1 MPGASVL
8 RVYTCLT
15 QEHDLW
21 LVAIAAVLCAI
32 GTHTTFVQLH
42 LARSAE
48 TRSRW
53 RWWAVASATAGLS
66 VWATHFVA
74 MLAFDPG
81 VPVGYDPWGTLV
93 SLVLPVLFAGAA
105 LAIVV
110 ARGGALAGMLAGALF
125 GLGIAAMHYTGMSAF
140 EVPGMLL
147 WDRSMLAASLLLG
160 VLLTILAMPVGAAAQ
175 GRRARL
181 AGAGLLTLGICALHF
196 IGMSAVTIMPEAGA
210 APPEGAVTRERLAVL
225 VGFAAFVLLVASLA
239 AAVLAHQGRHRR
251 AAEADRFRALVDAAV
266 EGLLIVDGDRIVEA
280 NRSAEA
286 LLGREAASLAGRSLA
301 DIMPVEAV
309 QAALGDGEATTTEA
323 TITDSSGAGI
333 PVELVSRRILHYG
346 RPHQVLAL
354 RDLRDRRQAEERIR
368 FLAHHDA
375 LTRLPNRTGLAE
387 RLGTLRELPGRANAP
402 FAMLALDLDRFKAVN
417 DTLGHGVGD
426 ALLVKV
432 ATRLRAAIRA
442 QDIICRLGGDEFAII
457 QFEGQ
462 QPAAATALAQRL
474 IDLLSRPFLVN
485 GHVLNVGT
493 SIGIALS
500 PEDGATLVDL
510 TRSADLALYRAK
522 HEGRGTFR
530 FFETDMD
537 TRMQRRRLL
546 ELELRSAIAMRQFH
560 LLYQPQV
567 DAASG
572 AVVGFEALIRW
583 THSTRGVISPA
594 DFIPLAEETGLIVPI
609 GDWVLREACR
619 EAAAWAPEISLS
631 VNLSPVQFRNPGL
644 VASVQGAC
652 AAAGLDPRRLELE
665 ITESVLLT
673 DSAGTLETLRA
684 LKTFGVR
691 IAMDD
696 FGTGYSSLSYL
707 RSFPFDK
714 IKIDRSFVSDV
725 TSGGEAAAIVRA
737 IIGLGRSLGMQ
748 TTVEGVETQAQ
759 FDHLRAEGCD
769 QIQGYLVGRPLAP
782 AAAGA
787 MLADARSAA

>member
-1 MPGASVL
+1 
-8 RVYTCLT
+8 
-15 QEHDLW
+15 
-21 LVAIAAVLCAI
+21 
-32 GTHTTFVQLH
+32 
-42 LARSAE
+42 
-48 TRSRW
+48 
-53 RWWAVASATAGLS
+53 
-66 VWATHFVA
+66 

-81 VPVGYDPWGTLV
+81 VPVGFDPWGTLV

-105 LAIVV
+105 LAIV
-110 ARGGALAGMLAGALF
+110 AASAGALAAMLAGALF
-125 GLGIAAMHYTGMSAF
+125 GLGIAAMHHTGMAAF
-140 EVPGMLL
+140 EVRGMLL
-147 WDRSMLAASLLLG
+147 WDRPTLAASLVLG
-160 VLLTILAMPVGAAAQ
+160 VLLTILAMPVGAGAESR
-175 GRRARL
+175 GARL

-196 IGMSAVTIMPEAGA
+196 IGMSAVTIVPEVGA

-239 AAVLAHQGRHRR
+239 AAVLADQGRRRR

-266 EGLLIVDGDRIVEA
+266 EGLLIVDGDRIVEV

-286 LLGREAASLAGRSLA
+286 LLGREAASLAGRPLT
-301 DIMPVEAV
+301 DLLPIEAV
-309 QAALGDGEATTTEA
+309 QAALGDGAGSTTEA
-323 TITDSSGAGI
+323 TITDSRGAGI

-387 RLGTLRELPGRANAP
+387 RLATLRDLPGRANAP

-442 QDIICRLGGDEFAII
+442 QDIVCRLGGDEFAII

-485 GHVLNVGT
+485 GHVINVGT
-493 SIGIALS
+493 SIGVALS
-500 PEDGATLVDL
+500 PGDGATLVDL

-530 FFETDMD
+530 FFETEMD
-537 TRMQRRRLL
+537 TRMQHRRLL

-567 DAASG
+567 DAGSG

-619 EAAAWAPEISLS
+619 EAAGWAPEVSLS

-652 AAAGLDPRRLELE
+652 AAAGLDPKRLELE
-665 ITESVLLT
+665 ITESVLIT
-673 DSAGTLETLRA
+673 DSAGTLETLRT
-684 LKTFGVR
+684 LKAFGVR

>member
-1 MPGASVL
+1 
-8 RVYTCLT
+8 
-15 QEHDLW
+15 
-21 LVAIAAVLCAI
+21 
-32 GTHTTFVQLH
+32 
-42 LARSAE
+42 
-48 TRSRW
+48 
-53 RWWAVASATAGLS
+53 
-66 VWATHFVA
+66 
-74 MLAFDPG
+74 
-81 VPVGYDPWGTLV
+81 
-93 SLVLPVLFAGAA
+93 
-105 LAIVV
+105 
-110 ARGGALAGMLAGALF
+110 
-125 GLGIAAMHYTGMSAF
+125 
-140 EVPGMLL
+140 
-147 WDRSMLAASLLLG
+147 
-160 VLLTILAMPVGAAAQ
+160 
-175 GRRARL
+175 
-181 AGAGLLTLGICALHF
+181 
-196 IGMSAVTIMPEAGA
+196 
-210 APPEGAVTRERLAVL
+210 
-225 VGFAAFVLLVASLA
+225 
-239 AAVLAHQGRHRR
+239 
-251 AAEADRFRALVDAAV
+251 
-266 EGLLIVDGDRIVEA
+266 
-280 NRSAEA
+280 
-286 LLGREAASLAGRSLA
+286 
-301 DIMPVEAV
+301 
-309 QAALGDGEATTTEA
+309 
-323 TITDSSGAGI
+323 
-333 PVELVSRRILHYG
+333 
-346 RPHQVLAL
+346 L
-354 RDLRDRRQAEERIR
+354 RD
-368 FLAHHDA
+368 
-375 LTRLPNRTGLAE
+375 
-387 RLGTLRELPGRANAP
+387 LPGRANAP

-432 ATRLRAAIRA
+432 AVRLRAAIRA
-442 QDIICRLGGDEFAII
+442 QDIVCRLGGDEFAII

-493 SIGIALS
+493 SVGIALS
-500 PEDGATLVDL
+500 PEDGATLMDL

-530 FFETDMD
+530 FFETEMD
-537 TRMQRRRLL
+537 TRMQHRRLL

-567 DAASG
+567 DAGSG

-583 THSTRGVISPA
+583 THSTRGVISPV

-619 EAAAWAPEISLS
+619 EAAGWRPEISLS

-644 VASVQGAC
+644 IASVQGAC
-652 AAAGLDPRRLELE
+652 AAAGLDPTRLELE

-684 LKTFGVR
+684 LKEFGVR

-707 RSFPFDK
+707 RAFPFDK
-714 IKIDRSFVSDV
+714 IKIDRSFVADV

-787 MLADARSAA
+787 MLTDDRNAA

>member
-1 MPGASVL
+1 ML

-42 LARSAE
+42 LARSTE
-48 TRSRW
+48 TRLRW

-81 VPVGYDPWGTLV
+81 VPVGFDPWGTLA
-93 SLVLPVLFAGAA
+93 SLVLPALFAGAA

-110 ARGGALAGMLAGALF
+110 TCGGALAGMLAGALF
-125 GLGIAAMHYTGMSAF
+125 GLGIAAMHYTGMAAF

-147 WDRSMLAASLLLG
+147 WDRPTLAASLVLG
-160 VLLTILAMPVGAAAQ
+160 VLLTILAMPVGAGAT
-175 GRRARL
+175 GRGARL

-196 IGMSAVTIMPEAGA
+196 IGMSAVTIMPEVGA

-239 AAVLAHQGRHRR
+239 AAVLAHQSRHRR

-286 LLGREAASLAGRSLA
+286 LLGREAASLAGRPLSEILS
-301 DIMPVEAV
+301 IEAV
-309 QAALGDGEATTTEA
+309 RAALGDGAGSTTEA

-387 RLGTLRELPGRANAP
+387 RLATLRDLPGRANGP
-402 FAMLALDLDRFKAVN
+402 YAMLALDLDRFKAVN

-457 QFEGQ
+457 QFEGE

-567 DAASG
+567 DAGSG

-583 THSTRGVISPA
+583 THSTRGVISPV

-619 EAAAWAPEISLS
+619 EAAGWAPEISLS

-652 AAAGLDPRRLELE
+652 AAAGLDPKRLELE
-665 ITESVLLT
+665 ITESVLIT

-684 LKTFGVR
+684 LKAFGVR

-787 MLADARSAA
+787 MLSAARSAA